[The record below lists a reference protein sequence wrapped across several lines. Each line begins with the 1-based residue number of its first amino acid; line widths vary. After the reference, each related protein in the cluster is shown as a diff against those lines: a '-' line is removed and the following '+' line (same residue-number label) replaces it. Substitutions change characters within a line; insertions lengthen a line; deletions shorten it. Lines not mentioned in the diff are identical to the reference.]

1 MEYYNKEI
9 FFLFIGAIFSILL
22 PVVLIIGK
30 QGHKRQEKRAELEK
44 NNTVGNIDQWLNDSY
59 EYKQSNFF
67 QLMTEWNLQ
76 PLFIVSIT
84 NLIENS
90 NFLNVSV
97 TFILILLII
106 LHELWVSKRYS
117 SSGYYQLLSVII
129 WISTYLILVN
139 KIA

>member
-117 SSGYYQLLSVII
+117 SNGYYQLLSVII